1 MNCEQHQHRL
11 RSLRGL
17 TGSFLLGASK
27 YAHIPLY
34 IAKYLET
41 RALPVIERLA
51 LILPYRSSAGCTG
64 SLGSFLYNVREMS
77 KYVINGKRVGTI
89 TQDPVHPATPILR
102 IPEFGSSLGAENA
115 GNSHPDFPGVGGV
128 KNHFT
133 IHTARL
139 P

>member
-17 TGSFLLGASK
+17 TGSFLLGARK
-27 YAHIPLY
+27 YAHIPSY
-34 IAKYLET
+34 IANYLET

-51 LILPYRSSAGCTG
+51 LILHHRSSAGYTG

-77 KYVINGKRVGTI
+77 VCVIYRGRVRT
-89 TQDPVHPATPILR
+89 TQQDPVHPATPILR